1 MREERGLRVF
11 QNWVLRNIFGPKM
24 IAVTGSGGKRLHI
37 EEVNDLYSSPHITNI
52 GDYKKN

>member
-1 MREERGLRVF
+1 MREERGLRAF
-11 QNWVLRNIFGPKM
+11 QNWVLRKIFGPKM

-37 EEVNDLYSSPHITNI
+37 EELNDLYCSPHITNI